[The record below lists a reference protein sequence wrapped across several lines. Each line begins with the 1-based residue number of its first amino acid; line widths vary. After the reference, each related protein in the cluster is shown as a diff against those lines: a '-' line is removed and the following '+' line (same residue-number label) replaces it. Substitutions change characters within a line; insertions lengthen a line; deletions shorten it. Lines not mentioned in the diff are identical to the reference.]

1 MKKSIYFSF
10 IMAASLALTSC
21 DLDAPNKSTVTD
33 DAVFSLEEFS
43 DAAVMG
49 IHNSLFAA
57 YGYTGRYLPYFGIN
71 TDSEMFNNYGGVELP
86 ANDRDASLA
95 CYSASD
101 DNQRMNISN
110 GPWAQMYEAIERAN
124 KGIQAIEKNGNID
137 GNANM
142 GQLYGEMLALRGMIY
157 FDLVKAWGDVP
168 YRFEPLTSSTLYLPK
183 TDRVTILNKVLADL
197 ETAERYLGWP
207 NENAYTKTTERAN
220 KAFAKGLRA
229 RVALFLAGKS
239 EWPNEGLRYNL
250 ADESARQ
257 QMYTIARDEC
267 VSIIQQ
273 GCNELG
279 KTFDANFR
287 ALCQDDVTAGKESIY
302 ELPFAEGRG
311 RMITYWGGKHKDID
325 QWTKQAKGGTNGPT
339 PTLWYDF
346 DKDDARRNITCLP
359 YQWQGGVK
367 VVTGGSGG
375 GWTFGKLRYE
385 WMNRIVTS
393 SMEDGINFQVL
404 RYADVLLM
412 AAEAENMLNG
422 PSNAAQYLKPV
433 LDRAYP
439 AAKVNAIL
447 ATATASKDA
456 FQQTIEDQRKF
467 EFAGE
472 SIRKVDLM
480 RWGKLGSALAETKE
494 KMQQLANRTGIYA
507 NYPKKLYFNE
517 GLGAASTDADG
528 YEIYGL
534 EAGQTDEEGKANY
547 ESNTN
552 WFTYREHEEG
562 ESDKDSKSVTDNNN
576 KIDKYVN
583 NLYVN
588 DPDKKMFW
596 PIFRFF
602 IDGSDGKLT
611 NDYDY

>member
-86 ANDRDASLA
+86 ANDKDASLA

-325 QWTKQAKGGTNGPT
+325 QWTKQPKGGTNGPT

-412 AAEAENMLNG
+412 AAEAENVLNG

-588 DPDKKMFW
+588 DPNKKMFW

>member
-86 ANDRDASLA
+86 ANDKDASLA

-142 GQLYGEMLALRGMIY
+142 GQLYGEMLALRSMIY

-168 YRFEPLTSSTLYLPK
+168 YRFEPLTSATLYLPK

-207 NENAYTKTTERAN
+207 NENAYTKTTERAS

-250 ADESARQ
+250 ADESTRQ

-412 AAEAENMLNG
+412 AAEAENVLNG

-439 AAKVNAIL
+439 TAKVNAIL
-447 ATATASKDA
+447 AAATASKDA

>member
-33 DAVFSLEEFS
+33 EAVFSLEELS

-57 YGYTGRYLPYFGIN
+57 NGYTGRYLPFFGTN
-71 TDSEMFNNYGGVELP
+71 TDSEMFNNYGGVADP
-86 ANDRDASLA
+86 STDQDASLA

-101 DNQRMNISN
+101 DNKRMNVSN
-110 GPWAQMYEAIERAN
+110 GPWAQMYEAIEYAN

-168 YRFEPLTSSTLYLPK
+168 YRFEPLTSATIDLPK

-207 NENAYTKTTERAN
+207 NENAYTKTTERAS

-393 SMEDGINFQVL
+393 TLEDGINFQVL

-439 AAKVNAIL
+439 AAKVNVIL

-583 NLYVN
+583 NLYIN

-602 IDGSDGKLT
+602 INSSDGKLT